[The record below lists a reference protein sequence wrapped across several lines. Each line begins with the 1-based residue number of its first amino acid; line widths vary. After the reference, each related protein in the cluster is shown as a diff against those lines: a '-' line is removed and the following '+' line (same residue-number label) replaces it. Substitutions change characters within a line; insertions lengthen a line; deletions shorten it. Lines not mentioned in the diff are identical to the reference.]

1 MYSTTDVLYNNSVVS
16 GRYNARIEGGNEVQ
30 NIVIL
35 IVIREVE
42 AVSQIKTGISLDS
55 TLFEAGEQLA
65 QKLRTTRSGLYAR
78 ALAEFIERERSQEL
92 LNELNAAYDSSPDP
106 EDDAL
111 IQGIQRTARRIGDTW
126 E

>member
-1 MYSTTDVLYNNSVVS
+1 LKE
-16 GRYNARIEGGNEVQ
+16 IHH
-30 NIVIL
+30 IVIL

-65 QKLRTTRSGLYAR
+65 RKLRTTRSGLYAR
-78 ALAEFIERERSQEL
+78 ALTEFIERERSQEL

-111 IQGIQRTARRIGDTW
+111 IQGIRRTARRIGDTW